1 MGGYSNARGTNKTM
15 NIDALLKKIL
25 GGLSI
30 RKRETCTPPL
40 ASPARDWELILLC
53 AVVLISASAL
63 WASFMYV
70 SVKRGPEVV
79 GTEGFA
85 SARASQLNESGLA
98 RMLTLRSARAKL
110 HEEYLN
116 GL

>member
-1 MGGYSNARGTNKTM
+1 M
-15 NIDALLKKIL
+15 NTDALLKKII
-25 GGLSI
+25 GALSLK
-30 RKRETCTPPL
+30 KRATCTPPL
-40 ASPARDWELILLC
+40 ASPARDWELLLLC
-53 AVVLISASAL
+53 AVVLFCISAL

-79 GTEGFA
+79 ENTEFA

-110 HEEYLN
+110 HEEYLR

>member
-1 MGGYSNARGTNKTM
+1 M
-15 NIDALLKKIL
+15 NTDALLKKIV
-25 GGLSI
+25 GTFSS
-30 RKRETCTPPL
+30 RKKAACTPPL
-40 ASPARDWELILLC
+40 ASPARDWVFLLLC
-53 AVVLISASAL
+53 AVVLISVSAL

-79 GTEGFA
+79 ENTEFA

-98 RMLTLRSARAKL
+98 RMLTLRAARAKL
-110 HEEYLN
+110 HEEYLR